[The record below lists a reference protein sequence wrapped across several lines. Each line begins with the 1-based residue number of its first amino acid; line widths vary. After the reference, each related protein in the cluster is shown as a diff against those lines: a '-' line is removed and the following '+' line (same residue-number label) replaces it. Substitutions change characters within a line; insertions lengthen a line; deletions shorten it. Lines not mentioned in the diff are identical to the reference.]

1 LKIEIW
7 SDVVCPWCYIGKR
20 RLERALARFEH
31 AVDTRWRS
39 FELDPH
45 APPVRSG
52 DYATRLARKYGTTME
67 RARAA
72 IDRMTATGAAEGLT
86 LRFDVAQP
94 GNTFDAH
101 RLLQLAGARGLQGA
115 LEERLFRAT
124 FSEGEA
130 IGDPTTLARLAIDA
144 GLDPSDVRSVLE
156 SDRYGA
162 EVRGDER
169 EAREREITGV
179 PFFLLDERYPVPGAQ
194 DPDLL
199 LRVLQRAWE
208 RRGDAVTAG

>member
-1 LKIEIW
+1 
-7 SDVVCPWCYIGKR
+7 
-20 RLERALARFEH
+20 
-31 AVDTRWRS
+31 
-39 FELDPH
+39 
-45 APPVRSG
+45 
-52 DYATRLARKYGTTME
+52 
-67 RARAA
+67 
-72 IDRMTATGAAEGLT
+72 MTATGAAEGLT